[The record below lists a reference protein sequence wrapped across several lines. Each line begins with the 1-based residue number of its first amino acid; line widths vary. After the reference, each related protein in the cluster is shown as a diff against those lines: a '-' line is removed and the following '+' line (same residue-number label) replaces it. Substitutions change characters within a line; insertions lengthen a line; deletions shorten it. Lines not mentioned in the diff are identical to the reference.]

1 MSSQFVQESN
11 QNMLW
16 KIVSSTSQLT
26 DFFKMLPPGSKEEWF
41 KGIIHQIY
49 GETYGRNVPLRD
61 INKRAL
67 DAMTESIKAQK
78 RRQQGQQQRQEQ
90 PQQQR
95 QQQPQQLYQQ
105 QTQGQLPQPS
115 IQSSAA
121 FRDSRESQ
129 MMDQFNRRQ
138 SEYESMTKKPVPT
151 PVFNESI
158 KDEAIQDLS
167 KAVSEYMSL
176 RDADMPPVDTLVKPM
191 TPVDTLVKPM
201 TPPVADT
208 LVKPMSSVVPT
219 TNRIQISDPISI
231 SLEEHEPTNH
241 KKQVQWGENTE
252 HVFDK
257 TQSIYESALIKKV
270 QALDDKIDSLT
281 HTVESLTHTVDSLTH
296 NMELMIQKFDA
307 MINPQITKSIVE

>member
-67 DAMTESIKAQK
+67 DAMTESIKALK
-78 RRQQGQQQRQEQ
+78 RRQQGRQQE
-90 PQQQR
+90 QQR
-95 QQQPQQLYQQ
+95 QQQQQPLQQQPYPQQQLYQQ

-176 RDADMPPVDTLVKPM
+176 RDADM
-191 TPVDTLVKPM
+191 TP
-201 TPPVADT
+201 ADT
-208 LVKPMSSVVPT
+208 LVKPTTSVDPT
-219 TNRIQISDPISI
+219 RNRIQISDPISI

-270 QALDDKIDSLT
+270 QALDEKIDSLT
-281 HTVESLTHTVDSLTH
+281 HTVESLTH

-307 MINPQITKSIVE
+307 MINPPITKSIVE

>member
-1 MSSQFVQESN
+1 
-11 QNMLW
+11 MLW

-67 DAMTESIKAQK
+67 DAMTESIKALK
-78 RRQQGQQQRQEQ
+78 RRQQQPRQEQ
-90 PQQQR
+90 PQQVY
-95 QQQPQQLYQQ
+95 PQ
-105 QTQGQLPQPS
+105 QTQGQIQALPQPS

-176 RDADMPPVDTLVKPM
+176 RDADM
-191 TPVDTLVKPM
+191 TPVHPM
-201 TPPVADT
+201 PPPVADT
-208 LVKPMSSVVPT
+208 LVKPLTSVIPT
-219 TNRIQISDPISI
+219 TRIQISDPISI
-231 SLEEHEPTNH
+231 TLEEHEPTNH
-241 KKQVQWGENTE
+241 KKQVQWGENIE

-257 TQSIYESALIKKV
+257 TQSIYESTLMKKI
-270 QALDDKIDSLT
+270 QELDDKIDSLT
-281 HTVESLTHTVDSLTH
+281 HTVESLTH
-296 NMELMIQKFDA
+296 NMEVMIKKFDA
-307 MINPQITKSIVE
+307 MINPPITKSTDE

>member
-26 DFFKMLPPGSKEEWF
+26 DFFKILPPGSKEEWF

-67 DAMTESIKAQK
+67 DAMTESIKALK
-78 RRQQGQQQRQEQ
+78 RRQQGQQ
-90 PQQQR
+90 PQQR
-95 QQQPQQLYQQ
+95 QQQQQPLQQEPYPQQQLYQQ
-105 QTQGQLPQPS
+105 QALPQPS

-191 TPVDTLVKPM
+191 SSVNPTT
-201 TPPVADT
+201 
-208 LVKPMSSVVPT
+208 SVVPT
-219 TNRIQISDPISI
+219 TSVHHMTSVHPTNRIQISDPISI

-281 HTVESLTHTVDSLTH
+281 RTVESLTH
-296 NMELMIQKFDA
+296 NMELMIQKFNA
-307 MINPQITKSIVE
+307 MINQPITKSIDE

>member
-78 RRQQGQQQRQEQ
+78 RRQQGQRQEQ
-90 PQQQR
+90 QQEHYPQQVF
-95 QQQPQQLYQQ
+95 L
-105 QTQGQLPQPS
+105 QTQGQTQSLPQPS

-176 RDADMPPVDTLVKPM
+176 RDADMTPVDMLVKPM

-208 LVKPMSSVVPT
+208 LVKPT
-219 TNRIQISDPISI
+219 TTRIQISDPISI

-241 KKQVQWGENTE
+241 KKQVQWGENIE

-257 TQSIYESALIKKV
+257 TQSIYESALMKKI
-270 QALDDKIDSLT
+270 QTL
-281 HTVESLTHTVDSLTH
+281 EER
-296 NMELMIQKFDA
+296 MELMIQKMDV
-307 MINPQITKSIVE
+307 MKDLMSKSTDELRE

>member
-16 KIVSSTSQLT
+16 KIVSSTPQLT

-67 DAMTESIKAQK
+67 DAMTESIKALK
-78 RRQQGQQQRQEQ
+78 RRQQQPRQEQ
-90 PQQQR
+90 PQLIR
-95 QQQPQQLYQQ
+95 QEQSPQVYQQ
-105 QTQGQLPQPS
+105 QSLPQPS

-167 KAVSEYMSL
+167 KAVSEYMNL
-176 RDADMPPVDTLVKPM
+176 RDAD
-191 TPVDTLVKPM
+191 M

-208 LVKPMSSVVPT
+208 LVKPT
-219 TNRIQISDPISI
+219 TTRIQISDPISI
-231 SLEEHEPTNH
+231 TLEEHEPTNH

-281 HTVESLTHTVDSLTH
+281 HNVESLTHNV
-296 NMELMIQKFDA
+296 ELMIQKFDT
-307 MINPQITKSIVE
+307 MINPPITKSIGE

>member
-1 MSSQFVQESN
+1 
-11 QNMLW
+11 
-16 KIVSSTSQLT
+16 
-26 DFFKMLPPGSKEEWF
+26 MLPPGSKEEWF

-67 DAMTESIKAQK
+67 DAMTESIKALK
-78 RRQQGQQQRQEQ
+78 RRQQS
-90 PQQQR
+90 
-95 QQQPQQLYQQ
+95 QQQPLHQSQQPLQQDPYPQQQLYQQ

-176 RDADMPPVDTLVKPM
+176 RDADMPP
-191 TPVDTLVKPM
+191 
-201 TPPVADT
+201 PVADT
-208 LVKPMSSVVPT
+208 LVKPMSSVDPT
-219 TNRIQISDPISI
+219 RTRIQISDPISI

-281 HTVESLTHTVDSLTH
+281 RTVESMTHIMTTL
-296 NMELMIQKFDA
+296 IQKIDR
-307 MINPQITKSIVE
+307 IQIVSDLPNTQ